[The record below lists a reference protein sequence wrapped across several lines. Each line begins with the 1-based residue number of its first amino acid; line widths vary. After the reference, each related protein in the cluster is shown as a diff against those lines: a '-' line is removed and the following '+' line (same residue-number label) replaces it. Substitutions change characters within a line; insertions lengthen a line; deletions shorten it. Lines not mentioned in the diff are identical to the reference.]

1 MTEWGVVTVLVTVV
15 GLFAAVGAPVLKL
28 NSTITRL
35 QTVLDDL
42 RSDFDEQK
50 SHNSEGHKRLWEH
63 NDKQDEQLDDHEKR
77 ITRLEG

>member
-42 RSDFDEQK
+42 RSDFEDQK
-50 SHNSEGHKRLWEH
+50 AHNSESHKRLWEH